1 MKHPSQ
7 SRATAELSK
16 SLNHR
21 LNMYVLA
28 AGASGVGLL
37 ALAPRA
43 DAKII
48 YTPAHAKVSHGFF
61 LPIDL
66 NHDGVVDFYLNSGG
80 HSSVAELSGC
90 QYMTQT
96 ILGSACSYDFRG
108 TNAVRTI
115 DSKGAEYAAALRSGD
130 KVQRG
135 RFAKSKAILGIIF
148 RTDFYGPWFN
158 GGKGVK
164 NRYLGLKFK
173 IKGRFHFGWARLT
186 VTRSPLS
193 ITATLTG
200 YAYETIPGKGIVAG
214 QTKGPN
220 VITLDPAN
228 LGRLAAGASATPA
241 WRIKHTSATT
251 H

>member
-48 YTPAHAKVSHGFF
+48 YTPAHAKVNHGFF

-66 NHDGVVDFYLNSGG
+66 NHDGIVDFYLNNGG
-80 HSSVAELSGC
+80 HSSVAGLSVC

-96 ILGSACSYDFRG
+96 IFGSACSYDFRG

-135 RFAKSKAILGIIF
+135 RFARSKAILGIIF
-148 RTDFYGPWFN
+148 RTRFYGPWFN

-173 IKGRFHFGWARLT
+173 IEGRFHYGWARMT
-186 VTRSPLS
+186 VTRGLFS
-193 ITATLTG
+193 TATLTG
-200 YAYETIPGKGIVAG
+200 YAYETIPGIGIVAG
-214 QTKGPN
+214 QTKGPD
-220 VITLDPAN
+220 VTKLDPAN